1 MSQILD
7 KTAGERVVAPTAT
20 PSPTRRPPYVVI
32 TPARNEEQFIERT
45 VQSMV
50 QQTVRPQRWVIV
62 DDGSTDRTAELVG
75 RYAAHHDFIRL
86 VRMERD
92 AQRDFAKKV
101 GAFNRGLAE
110 LHDLEYDFIGNID
123 ADMSFGADYF
133 EKILAVFEHEP
144 TLGLSGGIV
153 HTRYTDAFKTYDYTL
168 DSVGGK
174 VQLFRRRCFEQIG
187 GYRPLKWGGIDATAE
202 IMARMHGWQVR
213 KSLEAPAYEHRP
225 TGFAYGNPLKIKW
238 CEGRRFHSLGY
249 DPVFFTLRCLARAGE
264 HPFMAGSAA
273 AWLGYLACLLRRA
286 PVAVPD
292 DVARYL
298 RREQR
303 DKLRARWRAVAT
315 ALSARRQT

>member
-1 MSQILD
+1 M
-7 KTAGERVVAPTAT
+7 
-20 PSPTRRPPYVVI
+20 VI

-75 RYAAHHDFIRL
+75 RYAAHHDFICL

-174 VQLFRRRCFEQIG
+174 VQLFRRECFEEIG
-187 GYRPLKWGGIDATAE
+187 GYLPLALGGEDATAE
-202 IMARMHGWQVR
+202 IMARQHGWQVR
-213 KSLEAPAYEHRP
+213 KSPEVPAYEHRP
-225 TGFAYGNPLKIKW
+225 TGFAYGNPLAVKLG
-238 CEGRRFHSLGY
+238 EGRRFHSLGY
-249 DPVFFTLRCLARAGE
+249 DPLFFAARCLARLTE
-264 HPFMAGSAA
+264 YPFVVGSAA
-273 AWLGYLACLLRRA
+273 SLLRYVLAMLRHEA
-286 PVAVPD
+286 LAVPA
-292 DVARYL
+292 DVACFL
-298 RREQR
+298 RCEQR
-303 DKLRARWRAVAT
+303 DKLRARWRAVGA
-315 ALSARRQT
+315 ALGARGQT